1 MTELIYIT
9 LLLLLG
15 FFESVLSNNVCRL
28 SFCPVVVNTIFQ
40 FLQFGT
46 NKDELVRCWKMKWCS
61 DDINIPKFNVTASSW
76 CSAETRLC
84 SLFRIMTQEQKVFLH
99 RVRPDHLAG
108 PLTGPLW
115 WWRRSLREQGGVRR
129 RSQWCFWRTE
139 FWIHWSL
146 FVFYKVYI
154 YDTSLDRRDVA

>member
-46 NKDELVRCWKMKWCS
+46 NKDELVRCWKMK
-61 DDINIPKFNVTASSW
+61 
-76 CSAETRLC
+76 
-84 SLFRIMTQEQKVFLH
+84 
-99 RVRPDHLAG
+99 
-108 PLTGPLW
+108 
-115 WWRRSLREQGGVRR
+115 
-129 RSQWCFWRTE
+129 
-139 FWIHWSL
+139 
-146 FVFYKVYI
+146 
-154 YDTSLDRRDVA
+154 